1 MSLKKTLLSKNSLI
15 PSHTHSPLKKK
26 LFTELKKLS
35 HSHTHSPPT
44 LTVCSLKK
52 TQSLSHSIPSRS
64 QLRSLTLWFG
74 SVVVR
79 LSHSFPLCSSIAV
92 TFSVAVAPP
101 SRSVSAS
108 ALVSHSHSRSISL
121 PSASPS
127 PSPSPSQQTAG
138 YSHLI
143 SSMWFLG
150 FYIIVWFLLI
160 FCFLYVLLFFYFLG
174 VMWIELRLNGF
185 LDFYFYKMFIIINI
199 NIIYFCVLNWVWPCA
214 QVMLTSK

>member
-1 MSLKKTLLSKNSLI
+1 MFSFLPRVTQLCLSKKLYSQKTLSFPPILTVLSKKNSSQNSKNSLI
-15 PSHTHSPLKKK
+15 P
-26 LFTELKKLS
+26 
-35 HSHTHSPPT
+35 SHTHSPPT

-52 TQSLSHSIPSRS
+52 TQSLSHSIPSWS

-108 ALVSHSHSRSISL
+108 ALVSHSHSPSVALPSTSPSPS

-160 FCFLYVLLFFYFLG
+160 FCFLYVLLFFLFFG
-174 VMWIELRLNGF
+174 CNVNWVEIKWVFGF
-185 LDFYFYKMFIIINI
+185 LF
-199 NIIYFCVLNWVWPCA
+199 L
-214 QVMLTSK
+214 